1 MEIIIIIGVVI
12 VIVGWLAYEM
22 ITAPLMSD
30 DYGLT
35 DEEMKEWKELTKE
48 NKNEENE

>member
-1 MEIIIIIGVVI
+1 MNIIILIII
-12 VIVGWLAYEM
+12 VFVVGWLAYEM
-22 ITAPLMSD
+22 IMAPLMPD

-35 DEEMKEWKELTKE
+35 HEEKKEWNELKKE

>member
-1 MEIIIIIGVVI
+1 MEIIIIIGI
-12 VIVGWLAYEM
+12 ILVIVGWLGYEM
-22 ITAPLMSD
+22 IMAPIMPD
-30 DYGLT
+30 DYGLS